1 MKIFKME
8 VLLIDDNKE
17 ITEMVSFFLESQDIS
32 CEVENDG
39 KKGLEKIKEKKYN
52 VILLDLT
59 MPIYSGYDLFEE
71 LKIENALSKNNLVI
85 FTASN
90 IEQEKIDKMIEDGV
104 KAIIRKPI
112 SIDSIIETINKFR

>member
-1 MKIFKME
+1 ME
-8 VLLIDDNKE
+8 VLLIDDNTE
-17 ITEMVSFFLESQDIS
+17 ITEMISFFLDTQNIL

-39 KKGLEKIKEKKYN
+39 KRGLEKIKEKRFN

-59 MPIYSGYDLFEE
+59 MPVFSGYDLFNE
-71 LKIENALSKNNLVI
+71 LKRENALRKNNIVI

-90 IEQEKIDKMIEDGV
+90 IEQEKIDKMMEEGI

>member
-1 MKIFKME
+1 ME

-39 KKGLEKIKEKKYN
+39 KKGLEKIKEKKYD

-71 LKIENALSKNNLVI
+71 LRIENALRKNNLVI

-90 IEQEKIDKMIEDGV
+90 IEQEKIDKMIEDGI

-112 SIDSIIETINKFR
+112 SIDSIIEIINKFK